1 MSKANTTKKLLKS
14 QVTNTVDTA
23 TGEIKQIEEFQE
35 FSVQSEP
42 AFVKLYLENIKM
54 LYNLTV
60 SNHKILN
67 ELLKICNY
75 GGEIILNSSV
85 KKRICES
92 LQTTIGT
99 FDNSLL
105 NLKQHDIIRQQVR
118 GIYFVNPELFG
129 KGPWSSVYQDRA
141 KYKKIK
147 MTIEFSGNK
156 TGKKTVKTELVDDVE
171 VLTEQAK
178 LKGISIEQFIKDLEE
193 QDFDLESLTRACDF
207 DENDNLIE

>member
-118 GIYFVNPELFG
+118 GI
-129 KGPWSSVYQDRA
+129 
-141 KYKKIK
+141 
-147 MTIEFSGNK
+147 
-156 TGKKTVKTELVDDVE
+156 
-171 VLTEQAK
+171 
-178 LKGISIEQFIKDLEE
+178 
-193 QDFDLESLTRACDF
+193 
-207 DENDNLIE
+207 